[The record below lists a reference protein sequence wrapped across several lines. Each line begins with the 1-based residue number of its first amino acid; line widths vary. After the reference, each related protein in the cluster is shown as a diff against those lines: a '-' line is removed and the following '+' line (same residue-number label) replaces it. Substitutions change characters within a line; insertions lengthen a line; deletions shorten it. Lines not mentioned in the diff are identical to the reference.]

1 MGTYFRISPDAGTH
15 LSDVKSRTAGER
27 SSAGALTTTASPWGD
42 DTMSKPTLL
51 PVRTPAR
58 AATLQRWH
66 NTNRGLIQR
75 TLDGLRALDHP
86 AGCRPDNPINSYA
99 HAHQILAVH
108 AKHRACPRYAAALTY
123 TQAARP

>member
-1 MGTYFRISPDAGTH
+1 
-15 LSDVKSRTAGER
+15 
-27 SSAGALTTTASPWGD
+27 
-42 DTMSKPTLL
+42 MSKPTLL

-86 AGCRPDNPINSYA
+86 AGCRAGVGPINSYA

-108 AKHRACPRYAAALTY
+108 AKHHDCPRYSAAMDY
-123 TQAARP
+123 TQAIRP